1 MIEYLLRLIND
12 ESSAGG
18 TFSALLGRRAEI
30 LHLLRRGRSAIDSG
44 PTAAANTGPTHT
56 SASDGASEAPPSG
69 AERVL
74 DELCA
79 RFEEHL
85 MVANPHLQISP
96 ADRRHIRVAY
106 RRLLDGVMA
115 LLDSALPA
123 VEAAGAYRR
132 LQRAHFA
139 RLRAVMPALRDVPL
153 FEAPYGPP
161 DRWRGPV
168 AKHSAADQLAALG
181 LVARPSAPGVGRA
194 PSNNASAGAAPADAA
209 PAGAAPTGADGRE
222 AVSIEPPVLDVGCG
236 RRAGL
241 VRTLR
246 RLGIEAEGVDR
257 YAPPGAG
264 LTRADWL
271 QFDYG
276 VSRWGTIISYMAFTS
291 HFIHH
296 HRREHPRWIAYAEAY
311 TAILESLISGGVF
324 AYAPSVPFVEVHL
337 DPARF
342 AIRSVAVSAGLH
354 ASQIRRI
361 R

>member
-1 MIEYLLRLIND
+1 
-12 ESSAGG
+12 
-18 TFSALLGRRAEI
+18 
-30 LHLLRRGRSAIDSG
+30 
-44 PTAAANTGPTHT
+44 
-56 SASDGASEAPPSG
+56 
-69 AERVL
+69 
-74 DELCA
+74 
-79 RFEEHL
+79 
-85 MVANPHLQISP
+85 MVANPHAQISP

-115 LLDSALPA
+115 LLDSSLPA
-123 VEAAGAYRR
+123 VEAAAAYRR

-153 FEAPYGPP
+153 FEAPYRPP
-161 DRWRGPV
+161 DRWRGRV

-181 LVARPSAPGVGRA
+181 LVAHPSAPGVGGA
-194 PSNNASAGAAPADAA
+194 PSNNAPADAA
-209 PAGAAPTGADGRE
+209 PAGAAPSDAAGRE

-257 YAPPGAG
+257 YAPPGVG

-296 HRREHPRWIAYAEAY
+296 HRREHSRWIAYAEAY
-311 TAILESLISGGVF
+311 TAILESLLPGGVF

-342 AIRSVAVSAGLH
+342 AIRRVAVSAGID